1 MSIPN
6 THDTVDAARRGDHT
20 AFAALVREHQAMV
33 FSIAL
38 NSTRDRSTAE
48 ELAQEVFLE
57 LYTSIGSLQS
67 ADHVRFWL
75 RRVVSHRCIDAM
87 RRRKVRPFIGLD
99 EVPEPAA
106 QADPSDPIL
115 KMRLQRLVAT
125 LPNPAR
131 MIVILRYQE
140 DLGPADIAE
149 ILEMPVNTVK
159 SHLQRSLALLRG
171 KLEPFAH
178 EVSA

>member
-1 MSIPN
+1 
-6 THDTVDAARRGDHT
+6 
-20 AFAALVREHQAMV
+20 MV
-33 FSIAL
+33 FSIGL
-38 NSTRDRSTAE
+38 HSTRDRAVAE

-57 LYTSIGSLQS
+57 LYKSLSTLQS

-75 RRVVSHRCIDAM
+75 RRVMSHRCIDAM

-99 EVPEPAA
+99 DVPEPAA
-106 QADPSDPIL
+106 IQSSADPIMS
-115 KMRLQRLVAT
+115 KRLQRIVAA
-125 LPNPAR
+125 LPEPAR

-149 ILEMPVNTVK
+149 VLDMPVNTVK
-159 SHLQRSLALLRG
+159 SHLQRSLAVLRG
-171 KLEPFAH
+171 KLEPSVR

>member
-1 MSIPN
+1 VPIPN
-6 THDTVDAARRGDHT
+6 DNDTVDAARSGDHA

-38 NSTRDRSTAE
+38 NSTRDRAIAE

-57 LYTSIGSLQS
+57 LYKSLGTIQN

-75 RRVVSHRCIDAM
+75 RRVTSHRCIDAM
-87 RRRKVRPFIGLD
+87 RRRKFRPLVGLD
-99 EVPEPAA
+99 DVPEPAA
-106 QADPSDPIL
+106 VADPSDPIL
-115 KMRLQRLVAT
+115 KTRLQRLVAA
-125 LPNPAR
+125 LPEPAR

-140 DLGPADIAE
+140 DLGPSDIAE

-159 SHLQRSLALLRG
+159 SHLQRSLATLRG
-171 KLEPFAH
+171 KLEPSAR
-178 EVSA
+178 EVPA